1 MVLGSGTSGTVFK
14 MNFKRKDVAVKQIA
28 KSDDKDEMK
37 VSKSTCY
44 ICSLSIQIA
53 LASANGFGRYDEI
66 KLQFYCQIFRLVHFY
81 YERNFDISFTPKIN
95 QAYILD

>member
-37 VSKSTCY
+37 VSKSTRY

-53 LASANGFGRYDEI
+53 FSVCEWIWAL
-66 KLQFYCQIFRLVHFY
+66 
-81 YERNFDISFTPKIN
+81 
-95 QAYILD
+95 

>member
-37 VSKSTCY
+37 VSQSLHVIFVLYQFKSIFSVCEW
-44 ICSLSIQIA
+44 IWA
-53 LASANGFGRYDEI
+53 L
-66 KLQFYCQIFRLVHFY
+66 
-81 YERNFDISFTPKIN
+81 
-95 QAYILD
+95 

>member
-37 VSKSTCY
+37 VSKSTFVIFTLY
-44 ICSLSIQIA
+44 
-53 LASANGFGRYDEI
+53 
-66 KLQFYCQIFRLVHFY
+66 QF
-81 YERNFDISFTPKIN
+81 
-95 QAYILD
+95 

>member
-37 VSKSTCY
+37 VSLHWLY
-44 ICSLSIQIA
+44 LFFINL
-53 LASANGFGRYDEI
+53 N
-66 KLQFYCQIFRLVHFY
+66 HF
-81 YERNFDISFTPKIN
+81 
-95 QAYILD
+95 

>member
-37 VSKSTCY
+37 VSKSTSH
-44 ICSLSIQIA
+44 ICSLSIQI
-53 LASANGFGRYDEI
+53 
-66 KLQFYCQIFRLVHFY
+66 IFSVS
-81 YERNFDISFTPKIN
+81 EWIWVS
-95 QAYILD
+95 